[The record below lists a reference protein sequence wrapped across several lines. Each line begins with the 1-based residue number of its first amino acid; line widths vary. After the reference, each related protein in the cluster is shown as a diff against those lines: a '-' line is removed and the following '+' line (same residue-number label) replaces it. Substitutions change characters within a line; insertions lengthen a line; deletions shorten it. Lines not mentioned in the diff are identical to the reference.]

1 MTDETFEKMDR
12 ELKENLKSL
21 SETPVPPRI
30 LSGFSASVIR
40 KIEAEKAPR
49 TQSETF
55 RGLKVVW
62 LAPTFAALVLA
73 STVLW
78 RSDLWQSVLSEPGGV
93 IHMASNVSTISE
105 EIDALRDLGAW
116 TEEDDASVEI

>member
-1 MTDETFEKMDR
+1 MTDENFEKMDR

-40 KIEAEKAPR
+40 RIEAKESSKSQPQTA
-49 TQSETF
+49 
-55 RGLKVVW
+55 RGLRAVW

-78 RSDLWQSVLSEPGGV
+78 RADLWQSVISKPGGM

-116 TEEDDASVEI
+116 TDEDDASVEI